1 MLGAATAPR
10 LPPFAGCACFETTGY
25 GEAMSY
31 RTLEVELDRGQVCP
45 CGSETLPE
53 KARALLTILAPAPAP
68 SDSVP
73 TASLA
78 ELVGDLAGIGQG
90 KHTDLSTNKTHL
102 ADFDR

>member
-1 MLGAATAPR
+1 
-10 LPPFAGCACFETTGY
+10 
-25 GEAMSY
+25 MSY
-31 RTLEVELDRGQVCP
+31 QTLEVELDRGRVRP
-45 CGSETLPE
+45 YGAETLPE
-53 KARALLTILAPAPAP
+53 KARALLTILGPTSAP

-102 ADFDR
+102 ADFGR